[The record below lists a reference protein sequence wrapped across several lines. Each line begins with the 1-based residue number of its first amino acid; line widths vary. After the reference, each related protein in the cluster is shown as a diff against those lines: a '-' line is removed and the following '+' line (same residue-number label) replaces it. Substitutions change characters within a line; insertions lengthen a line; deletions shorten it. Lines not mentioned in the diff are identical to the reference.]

1 MLFSYG
7 LPVRKRI
14 CHGSAAVDRQTKRL
28 IQRVRPGQIAVIH
41 HRDLDE
47 VAAEGLIKKRVG
59 GVVNVAPSIGG
70 TYPARGAG
78 LLLEAGVPLLE
89 DMGSEVL
96 DQIVEGDELCIHRD
110 RLYHKQSGTWV
121 EVAQGL
127 RLDPSHWQQKM
138 EEATD
143 HLDETLESFVDNTL
157 DYAQRER
164 SLVSRRLPIPS
175 LITKMRGRDVVIV
188 VRGGGYERD
197 LQILRSYLREADPV
211 LVGVDGGADA
221 LLECGFRPD
230 LILGDMDSVSDSAL
244 LAGSELVVHAYPD
257 GRAPGMNRVERLGLT
272 AHLIPCPGTSE
283 DVAMLMA
290 DQEGAQLIVAVGSHS
305 HVIDFLEKGR
315 KGMSS
320 TLLTR
325 IKVGPKLV
333 DARGIH
339 RLYSRSRKLPI
350 KEMAGLT
357 LASAFPILAL
367 TTVNPHLFYMAR
379 LMWLNVKILFS
390 SWV

>member
-1 MLFSYG
+1 MLFSHG
-7 LPVRKRI
+7 LPVRKRV

-28 IQRVRPGQIAVIH
+28 IHRVRPGQIAVIN

-47 VAAEGLIKKRVG
+47 VAAEGLIKKKVG
-59 GVVNVAPSIGG
+59 GVVNAAPSIGG

-78 LLLEAGVPLLE
+78 LLLEAGIPLLE
-89 DMGSEVL
+89 DTGSEVL
-96 DQIVEGDELCIHRD
+96 EKIEEGDGLCIHRD
-110 RLYHKQSGTWV
+110 RLYHKQAGTWV
-121 EVAQGL
+121 EVARGR
-127 RLDPSHWQQKM
+127 RLDRTRWQQKV

-143 HLDETLESFVDNTL
+143 HLDETLESFVANTL
-157 DYAQRER
+157 EYAHRER
-164 SLVSRRLPIPS
+164 FLISRQLPIPS
-175 LITKMRGRDVVIV
+175 LITKMQGRDVVIV

-197 LQILRSYLREADPV
+197 LRMLRPYLREANPV

-230 LILGDMDSVSDSAL
+230 LILGDMDSVSDQAL

-257 GRAPGMNRVERLGLT
+257 GRAPGLKRVERLGLA

-290 DQEGAQLIVAVGSHS
+290 DQEGARLIVAVGSHS

-315 KGMSS
+315 RGMSS

-333 DARGIH
+333 DARGVH
-339 RLYSRSRKLPI
+339 RLYSGSKKLPI
-350 KEMAGLT
+350 REVAGLIV
-357 LASAFPILAL
+357 ASAFPILAL
-367 TTVNPHLFYMAR
+367 TTVNPRLFYMAK
-379 LMWLNVKILFS
+379 LVWLNVKILFS
-390 SWV
+390 WV